1 MLAAVAAL
9 GYGIGDFLGG
19 SATRKIAAGRTLL
32 WGHLIGLVLLVVWMP
47 FDTGV
52 AAGGDLLAGALAS
65 VFGLSGLVFLYNGL
79 ARGRAAVVAPA
90 AAVVGAVIPVV
101 AGVGQGDAPG
111 ALGWLGVVA
120 ALPAIY
126 LVSTVEGEGRSGA
139 GLGYGVAAGVLF
151 GGYFVALAGAGANAG
166 MWPLVA
172 SRSLSVLILA
182 VIALVGPRVWLRPP
196 TGEVGWAVLGVGV
209 LDLVGNIGYL
219 LAANLASLVVVAVV
233 ASLYPAVT
241 VLMARVIHLEHLS
254 PRQVGGLSLGVLAVA
269 LLSIP

>member
-1 MLAAVAAL
+1 VAAL

-19 SATRKIAAGRTLL
+19 SATRRIAAGRTLL
-32 WGHLIGLVLLVVWMP
+32 WGHLIGLILLLAWIP
-47 FDTGV
+47 FDPGEP
-52 AAGGDLLAGALAS
+52 AAPDLLAGSLAS

-79 ARGRAAVVAPA
+79 ARGRAAVVAPS
-90 AAVVGAVIPVV
+90 AAVVGAVIPVI
-101 AGVGQGDAPG
+101 AGIGQGDTPNT
-111 ALGWLGVVA
+111 LGWLGVLA

-126 LVSTVEGEGRSGA
+126 LVSTVEGEARSGA
-139 GLGYGVAAGVLF
+139 GLGYGMAAGAFF
-151 GGYFVALAGAGANAG
+151 GGYFVALAGAGADSG

-172 SRSLSVLILA
+172 SRSLSVLSLA
-182 VIALVGPRVWLRPP
+182 VIGLVASRVWLRPP
-196 TGEVGWAVLGVGV
+196 TGGVGMAVLGVGV

-254 PRQVGGLSLGVLAVA
+254 RRQMVGLSLGVMAVA
-269 LLSIP
+269 LLSIT

>member
-1 MLAAVAAL
+1 MAAL

-19 SATRKIAAGRTLL
+19 SATRRIAAGRTLL
-32 WGHLIGLVLLVVWMP
+32 WGHLIGLVLLIAWMP
-47 FDTGV
+47 FDPGEP
-52 AAGGDLLAGALAS
+52 AAPDLLAGALAS

-79 ARGRAAVVAPA
+79 ARGRAAVVAPS
-90 AAVVGAVIPVV
+90 AAVVGAVIPVM
-101 AGVGQGDAPG
+101 AGIGQGDTPD
-111 ALGWLGVVA
+111 ALGWLGVLA

-126 LVSTVEGEGRSGA
+126 LVSTVEGEPRSGA
-139 GLGYGVAAGVLF
+139 GLGYGLAAGAFF
-151 GGYFVALAGAGANAG
+151 GGYFVSLAGAGADSG

-182 VIALVGPRVWLRPP
+182 VIGAVASRVWLRPP
-196 TGEVGWAVLGVGV
+196 TGEVGRAVLGVGV

-219 LAANLASLVVVAVV
+219 LASNLASLVVVAVV

-254 PRQVGGLSLGVLAVA
+254 RRQVAGLSLGVMAVA